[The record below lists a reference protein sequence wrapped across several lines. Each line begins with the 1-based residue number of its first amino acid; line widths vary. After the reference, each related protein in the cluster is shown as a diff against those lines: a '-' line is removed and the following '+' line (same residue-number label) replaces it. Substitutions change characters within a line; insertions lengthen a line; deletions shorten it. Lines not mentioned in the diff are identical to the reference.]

1 VSKFRART
9 KPQDL
14 LGIRQQTEADVQ
26 MSCKLANGVIYTLL
40 KPGMAQG
47 SCPRCA
53 GLSPMST
60 LSTEHLAE

>member
-47 SCPRCA
+47 SCPPLRWIVA
-53 GLSPMST
+53 NDHSKHGA
-60 LSTEHLAE
+60 LAE